1 MGRKSL
7 TFRTLSVE
15 GENTMLAS
23 LVLLVAGFAS
33 WRVDLDGD
41 GQVEQIIF
49 RPQVNGSIAVL
60 RNEKVIWRGVPKRW
74 QAWKLVISDVDGDG
88 KKEFLVGVNIRTRY
102 FPKRHKSVFV
112 LGWNG
117 KFAYA
122 RWLGSHLSKPMVDF
136 TSAELDDQAGAEL
149 VTLEITRDGRRC
161 IVVYRWIGFGYI
173 VIWQSQ
179 PFVNARLFQQG
190 KRVGVKLS
198 DGRSFVIVRADG
210 KLALRRY
217 R

>member
-1 MGRKSL
+1 MVGGESKVL
-7 TFRTLSVE
+7 ALSI
-15 GENTMLAS
+15 
-23 LVLLVAGFAS
+23 VLLLAGSAN
-33 WRVDLDGD
+33 WQVDLDGD
-41 GQVEQIIF
+41 GRKEQIIF
-49 RPQVNGSIAVL
+49 RPQVNGSITVL
-60 RNEKVIWRGVPKRW
+60 RNEKVIWRGVPARW
-74 QAWKLVISDVDGDG
+74 QAWKLVIADVDGDG

-122 RWLGSHLSKPMVDF
+122 RWLCSHLSKPMVDF
-136 TSAELDDQAGAEL
+136 TAAELDNQAGAEL
-149 VTLEITRDGRRC
+149 VTLEITRDGRQC

-179 PFVNARLFQQG
+179 AFANARLFHQRR
-190 KRVGVKLS
+190 RVGVKLP
-198 DGRSFVIVRADG
+198 DGRCFVIVGVNG
-210 KLALRRY
+210 KLALKRY